1 MEIVAL
7 FPEYIVGFRA
17 KGYYVAL
24 DDRFTEA
31 RARVG
36 LRGNAPIPRGKL
48 P

>member
-1 MEIVAL
+1 MEIGAL

-31 RARVG
+31 R
-36 LRGNAPIPRGKL
+36 LRSVVIAQNERL
-48 P
+48 